1 MNDETELRSRQR
13 RVVLMVM
20 ASAFL
25 AWQVPSMD
33 AFSGVQAAGPSAL
46 DIISFVGFIAWAA
59 GLVWLLTRGRIL
71 VSRASPAV
79 RSALEDELVRANR
92 AKAFNVGYV
101 AAVSVAA
108 VMFALSLFLPVSGT
122 DAAHVVLI
130 AGVVTPLYAFAVLE
144 RINA

>member
-25 AWQVPSMD
+25 AWQVPYMD
-33 AFSGVQAAGPSAL
+33 AFSGIEAAGPSAL
-46 DIISFVGFIAWAA
+46 DIVSFVGFIAWAA
-59 GLVWLLTRGRIL
+59 GLVWLLARGRVL
-71 VSRASPAV
+71 VRRASPAV
-79 RSALEDELVRANR
+79 RSALEDELVKANR
-92 AKAFNVGYV
+92 ARAFNVGYV
-101 AAVSVAA
+101 AAVGVAA
-108 VMFALSLFLPVSGT
+108 VMFSLSLFLPVSGT

>member
-1 MNDETELRSRQR
+1 MNDEIELRSRQR

-25 AWQVPSMD
+25 VWQVPYMD
-33 AFSGVQAAGPSAL
+33 AFSGMDSAGPSML
-46 DIISFVGFIAWAA
+46 DIVSFVGFIAWAG
-59 GLVWLLTRGRIL
+59 GLVWLLARGRVL
-71 VSRASPAV
+71 VRRASPAV

-101 AAVSVAA
+101 AAVGVAA
-108 VMFALSLFLPVSGT
+108 VMFSLSLFLPVSGT
-122 DAAHVVLI
+122 DAAHVILI
-130 AGVVTPLYAFAVLE
+130 AGVVTPLYAFAILE

>member
-25 AWQVPSMD
+25 AWQVPYMD
-33 AFSGVQAAGPSAL
+33 VFSAVEAAGPSAL
-46 DIISFVGFIAWAA
+46 DIVSFAGFIAWAA
-59 GLVWLLTRGRIL
+59 GLIWLLARGRVL
-71 VSRASPAV
+71 VRRASPAV

-101 AAVSVAA
+101 AAVGVAA
-108 VMFALSLFLPVSGT
+108 VMFSLSLFLPVSGT

-130 AGVVTPLYAFAVLE
+130 TGVVTPLYAFAILE
-144 RINA
+144 RVNA

>member
-25 AWQVPSMD
+25 AWQVPYMD
-33 AFSGVQAAGPSAL
+33 AFSGMDSAGSSPL
-46 DIISFVGFIAWAA
+46 DIVSFIGFVAWAG
-59 GLVWLLTRGRIL
+59 GLVWLLARGRVL
-71 VSRASPAV
+71 VRRASPAV

-101 AAVSVAA
+101 AAVGVAA
-108 VMFALSLFLPVSGT
+108 VMFSLSLFLPVSGT

>member
-1 MNDETELRSRQR
+1 MIDETEFRSRQR

-25 AWQVPSMD
+25 AWQVPYMD
-33 AFSGVQAAGPSAL
+33 AFSSMEAAGPSAL
-46 DIISFVGFIAWAA
+46 NIVSFGGFIAWAA
-59 GLVWLLTRGRIL
+59 GLVWLLVRGRIL
-71 VSRASPAV
+71 VCRASPAV

-92 AKAFNVGYV
+92 ARAFNVGYV
-101 AAVSVAA
+101 AAVGVAA

-122 DAAHVVLI
+122 DAAHVVLM